1 MVFFDPMKSFHV
13 SRRSFL
19 KRCSALAAMTGL
31 PVWFVERTLAADASA
46 KKVAANDRPGIALI
60 GCGSQGTRDAQNAAG
75 WGDVVAVCDVDENQ
89 AKAAVEKLTVDGK
102 APKVFSDFRKVLERG
117 DVHVLVNGT
126 PDHWHTLVNLGAA
139 RA

>member
-1 MVFFDPMKSFHV
+1 MNTFNV

-19 KRCSALAAMTGL
+19 KRCSVVAAMSGM
-31 PVWFVERTLAADASA
+31 PVWFVERTLGAEAD
-46 KKVAANDRPGIALI
+46 KKVPSANDRPGIALI
-60 GCGSQGTRDAQNAAG
+60 GCGGQGTRDAQNAAG
-75 WGDVVAVCDVDENQ
+75 WGNVVAVCDVDENQ